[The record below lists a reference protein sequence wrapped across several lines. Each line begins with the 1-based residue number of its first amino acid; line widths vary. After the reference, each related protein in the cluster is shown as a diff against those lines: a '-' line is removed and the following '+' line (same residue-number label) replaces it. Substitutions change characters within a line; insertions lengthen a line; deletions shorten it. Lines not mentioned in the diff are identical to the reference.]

1 MILFR
6 RDYRNSLN
14 FKCTIFALMVTILQ
28 LETATQ
34 VCSAALSVNGETI
47 ALKELAAQ
55 NIHAGSLT
63 LFIQEVMAQAG
74 LSFADLDAVA
84 VSKGP
89 GSYTGLRIGVS
100 TAKGLCFALDK
111 PLIGVDTLK
120 MMAHGYLQTDVDY
133 TGLVCPMIDARR
145 MEVFTGLYD
154 SNLAEVLA
162 VEAKIIDETSYQEQL
177 KDQLITFI
185 GDGAMKCLEAIISPN
200 AAFSDLNFNSATN
213 MSSLAYSAF
222 TANDFEDIAYFEPY
236 YLKDFVITQA
246 KKRV

>member
-1 MILFR
+1 
-6 RDYRNSLN
+6 
-14 FKCTIFALMVTILQ
+14 MVTILQ

-63 LFIQEVMAQAG
+63 LFIQEVMEKAG
-74 LSFADLDAVA
+74 LSYADLDAVA

-100 TAKGLCFALDK
+100 TAKGLCFAMDK
-111 PLIGVDTLK
+111 PLIGIDTLK
-120 MMAHGYLQTDVDY
+120 MMAKGFLSTAKNY

-154 SNLAEVLA
+154 AGLNEILP
-162 VEAKIIDETSYQEQL
+162 VEAKIIDEMAYQVQL
-177 KDQLITFI
+177 GTQQITFI
-185 GDGAMKCLEAIISPN
+185 GDGAMKCSDSILSGN
-200 AAFSDLNFNSATN
+200 ALFSDLNFNSAGN
-213 MSSLAYSAF
+213 MSNLAYKAF
-222 TANDFEDIAYFEPY
+222 SDKNFEDVAYFEPY

-246 KKRV
+246 KKKV

>member
-1 MILFR
+1 
-6 RDYRNSLN
+6 
-14 FKCTIFALMVTILQ
+14 MVTILQ

-63 LFIQEVMAQAG
+63 LFISEVMEKAG
-74 LSFADLDAVA
+74 LAYADLDAIA

-100 TAKGLCFALDK
+100 TAKGLCYALDK

-120 MMAHGYLQTDVDY
+120 MMAQGFLQATADY

-154 SNLAEVLA
+154 TQLAEVLA

-177 KDQLITFI
+177 SKQLITFI
-185 GDGAMKCLEAIISPN
+185 GDGAMKCSETILSAN
-200 AAFSDLNFNSATN
+200 AAFSALNFNSAAN
-213 MSSLAYSAF
+213 MSSLAYAAF
-222 TANDFEDIAYFEPY
+222 TAGHFEDVAYFEPY

-246 KKRV
+246 KKKV